1 MAIRENGLEDS
12 IVVVQASV
20 EDLVNKSAAA
30 GEAWKEMPEDNSCDF
45 LISEWMG
52 YALIYEKMLPS
63 VILARDKW
71 LKPGGKMLPNRA
83 RIHLRGFYDPHYT
96 EARFGIGGV
105 SEALWNILDI
115 NKNIHSSMVCQ
126 DVKIE
131 NVPESIV
138 ATSGLATNSFFS
150 SLLSS

>member
-1 MAIRENGLEDS
+1 
-12 IVVVQASV
+12 
-20 EDLVNKSAAA
+20 
-30 GEAWKEMPEDNSCDF
+30 MPEDKSCDF

-71 LKPGGKMLPNRA
+71 LKPGGKMFPNRA

-96 EARFGIGGV
+96 KARFGTGGI
-105 SEALWNILDI
+105 SEALWNTLDI
-115 NKNIHSSMVCQ
+115 NKNIHSAMVCQ

-150 SLLSS
+150 LLSSSKGVRPMKSLLAETGLF